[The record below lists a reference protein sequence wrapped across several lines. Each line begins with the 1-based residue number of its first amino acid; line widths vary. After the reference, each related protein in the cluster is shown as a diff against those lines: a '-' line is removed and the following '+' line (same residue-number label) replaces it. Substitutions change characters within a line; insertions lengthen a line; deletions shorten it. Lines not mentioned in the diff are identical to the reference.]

1 MQVLKSLV
9 DRLKLLSDLD
19 IAMVDKLQNLE
30 DRLSKLEESHV
41 KTRKLTDA
49 NGARIGEIHVLLGSR
64 RDT

>member
-1 MQVLKSLV
+1 MQIIKSFV
-9 DRLKLLSDLD
+9 DRLKLLCDLD
-19 IAMVDKLQNLE
+19 VAMVDKLQDLDN
-30 DRLSKLEESHV
+30 RLSKLEESHV